1 MAASEVLRAREREPH
16 SRRSAAVKLGLRIV
30 VSAVLLTILVTKIPS
45 DTLEPKDTGAGT
57 LTFLIG
63 ALVLTFVGFVLS
75 AWRWQRVLAVFDEH
89 VALRTLLGYYLA
101 GQFVGN
107 VLPSTIGGDVLR
119 ISRAGKDTGS
129 PDIAFASVAIER
141 LTGFVAL
148 PLLTIIGIMIKPSLL
163 DVPHA
168 WISIAIAGATVL
180 ALLVILVVAG
190 SPRLAGRFAKHE
202 NWMRF
207 VGAVHIGVDR
217 MRREP
222 GRTTSVLIAAVAYQA
237 SVVAAVWCA
246 VHSLGVSVPDA
257 SVIAF
262 VPAVA
267 MAQVLPIS
275 LSGLGIR
282 EGLLVLLLHPLGVPT
297 GKAIGVGLLWY
308 GMTLVVSLL
317 GAPLFAVGHRH
328 ARDSPADETD
338 ETRGDGDVGAD
349 ADDTNVIPPDVA
361 VAGPTPTRRR

>member
-1 MAASEVLRAREREPH
+1 MAASEVLRARDPK
-16 SRRSAAVKLGLRIV
+16 RRSVAWKLGLRIV
-30 VSAVLLTILVTKIPS
+30 VSAALLVLLITKIPS
-45 DTLEPKDTGAGT
+45 DSVEPKDTQAGT
-57 LTFLIG
+57 LTFLAA
-63 ALVLTFVGFVLS
+63 ALALTFAGFVLS
-75 AWRWQRVLAVFDEH
+75 AWRWQRVLAVFDTY
-89 VALRTLLGYYLA
+89 VPLRTLLGYYLA

-107 VLPSTIGGDVLR
+107 VLPSTVGGDVLR
-119 ISRAGKDTGS
+119 VSRAAKSTGS
-129 PDIAFASVAIER
+129 SDVAFASVAIER

-148 PLLTIIGIMIKPSLL
+148 PLLTLIGLMIKPSLL

-168 WISIAIAGATVL
+168 WISIVISLVTVG
-180 ALLVILVVAG
+180 ALLIILVVAG
-190 SPRLAGRFAKHE
+190 SPHLAGRFAKHQ

-222 GRTTSVLIAAVAYQA
+222 ARAASVLLAALAYQA

-257 SVIAF
+257 SVLAF

-317 GAPLFAVGHRH
+317 GAPLFAAGYREGK
-328 ARDSPADETD
+328 D
-338 ETRGDGDVGAD
+338 GDGDD
-349 ADDTNVIPPDVA
+349 AEGLPPDAA
-361 VAGPTPTRRR
+361 VAGPTITP

>member
-1 MAASEVLRAREREPH
+1 MNAMAASEALRAREGHPKRG
-16 SRRSAAVKLGLRIV
+16 SNVVKLGLRIV
-30 VSAVLLTILVTKIPS
+30 VSAALLVFLVTKIPS
-45 DTLEPKDTGAGT
+45 DSVEPKDTHAGT
-57 LTFLIG
+57 LTFLAI
-63 ALVLTFVGFVLS
+63 ALALTFAGFVLS
-75 AWRWQRVLAVFDEH
+75 AWRWQRVLAVFDVH
-89 VALRTLLGYYLA
+89 LPLKTLLGYYLA

-119 ISRAGKDTGS
+119 ISRASKTTGG
-129 PDIAFASVAIER
+129 DIAFASVAIER

-148 PLLTIIGIMIKPSLL
+148 PLLTLIGIAIKPSLL

-168 WISIAIAGATVL
+168 WIAILISMTTIV
-180 ALLVILVVAG
+180 ALLVIIVVAG
-190 SPRLAGRFAKHE
+190 SPHLAGRFAKHE

-207 VGAVHIGVDR
+207 VGAVHIGVNR

-222 GRTTSVLIAAVAYQA
+222 GRATSVLIAAVAYQA

-246 VHSLGVSVPDA
+246 VHALGVSVPDA
-257 SVIAF
+257 SVLAF

-297 GKAIGVGLLWY
+297 AKAIGVGLLWY

-317 GAPLFAVGHRH
+317 GAPLFAVGHRQGR
-328 ARDSPADETD
+328 ATPEDSE
-338 ETRGDGDVGAD
+338 GL
-349 ADDTNVIPPDVA
+349 PPDA
-361 VAGPTPTRRR
+361 AIAGPTVRP

>member
-1 MAASEVLRAREREPH
+1 MAPMAASEVARALGGGH
-16 SRRSAAVKLGLRIV
+16 TKRRSAAAKLALRVV
-30 VSAVLLTILVTKIPS
+30 VSAALLAFLVTKIPS
-45 DTLEPKDTGAGT
+45 GAVEPKDSHAGT
-57 LTFLIG
+57 LTFLAA
-63 ALVLTFVGFVLS
+63 ALALTLAGFVLS
-75 AWRWQRVLAVFDEH
+75 AWRWQRVLAIFDAH
-89 VALRTLLGYYLA
+89 VALRTLLGFYLA

-119 ISRAGKDTGS
+119 VSRASKVTGS
-129 PDIAFASVAIER
+129 SDVAFASVAIER

-148 PLLTIIGIMIKPSLL
+148 PLLTLMGIATKPSLL
-163 DVPHA
+163 DLEHA
-168 WISIAIAGATVL
+168 WIAVMIAFATVA
-180 ALLVILVVAG
+180 ALLVILTVAG

-222 GRTTSVLIAAVAYQA
+222 GRATSVLLAALAYQA

-246 VHSLGVSVPDA
+246 VHALGVSVPNA
-257 SVIAF
+257 AVVAF

-317 GAPLFAVGHRH
+317 GAPMFAVGHRH
-328 ARDSPADETD
+328 PDNRTAPEPGAAR
-338 ETRGDGDVGAD
+338 
-349 ADDTNVIPPDVA
+349 
-361 VAGPTPTRRR
+361 

>member
-1 MAASEVLRAREREPH
+1 MSAMAASEALRAPGGH
-16 SRRSAAVKLGLRIV
+16 PRRGSNALKLGLRIV
-30 VSAVLLTILVTKIPS
+30 VSAALLVFLVTKIPS
-45 DTLEPKDTGAGT
+45 GSVEPKDTHAGT
-57 LTFLIG
+57 LTFL
-63 ALVLTFVGFVLS
+63 ALALALTFAGFVLS
-75 AWRWQRVLAVFDEH
+75 AWRWQRVLAVFDVH
-89 VALRTLLGYYLA
+89 IPLKTLLGYYLA

-119 ISRAGKDTGS
+119 ISRASKTTGG
-129 PDIAFASVAIER
+129 DIAFASVAIER

-148 PLLTIIGIMIKPSLL
+148 PLLTLLGIAIRPSLL

-168 WISIAIAGATVL
+168 WIAILISIITVV
-180 ALLVILVVAG
+180 ALLVIVVLAG

-207 VGAVHIGVDR
+207 VGAVHIGVAR
-217 MRREP
+217 MRHEP
-222 GRTTSVLIAAVAYQA
+222 GRATSVLIAAIAYQA

-246 VHSLGVSVPDA
+246 VHALGVSVPDA
-257 SVIAF
+257 SVLAF

-308 GMTLVVSLL
+308 GMTLIVSLL
-317 GAPLFAVGHRH
+317 GAPLFAVGHR
-328 ARDSPADETD
+328 
-338 ETRGDGDVGAD
+338 DGKTMP
-349 ADDTNVIPPDVA
+349 DDPEGIPPDA
-361 VAGPTPTRRR
+361 AIAGPTIRP

>member
-1 MAASEVLRAREREPH
+1 M
-16 SRRSAAVKLGLRIV
+16 
-30 VSAVLLTILVTKIPS
+30 
-45 DTLEPKDTGAGT
+45 
-57 LTFLIG
+57 
-63 ALVLTFVGFVLS
+63 LS
-75 AWRWQRVLAVFDEH
+75 AWRWQRVLAVFDTH
-89 VALRTLLGYYLA
+89 VGLRTLLGYYLA

-107 VLPSTIGGDVLR
+107 VLPSTVGGDVLR
-119 ISRAGKDTGS
+119 VSRSSKSTGS
-129 PDIAFASVAIER
+129 PDVAFASVVIER

-148 PLLTIIGIMIKPSLL
+148 PLLTLIGILVRPSLL

-168 WISIAIAGATVL
+168 WISVLIALITVV
-180 ALLVILVVAG
+180 ALLVILVVAA
-190 SPRLAGRFAKHE
+190 SPHLAGRFAKHE

-207 VGAVHIGVDR
+207 IGAVHIGIDR

-222 GRTTSVLIAAVAYQA
+222 GRATSVVLAAVCYQM

-246 VHSLGVSVPDA
+246 VHALGVSVPDA
-257 SVIAF
+257 AVIAF

-282 EGLLVLLLHPLGVPT
+282 EGLLVVLLHPLGVPT

-317 GAPLFAVGHRH
+317 GAPLFAIGHRK
-328 ARDSPADETD
+328 AKDTD
-338 ETRGDGDVGAD
+338 
-349 ADDTNVIPPDVA
+349 DDDNVPGLPPDVA
-361 VAGPTPTRRR
+361 LAGPTPDPTGPARRRPRHDRGRRGRHAATAAPSLAGRAKAARRPPPVLVGRDPRRRRVLRLLLDDPEPAPRGPDRGLRTRS

>member
-1 MAASEVLRAREREPH
+1 MAGMAVSEVVRARDGERHE
-16 SRRSAAVKLGLRIV
+16 RRMHHLKLALRILVSVALLV
-30 VSAVLLTILVTKIPS
+30 VLVLKIPS
-45 DTLEPKDTGAGT
+45 DTVEPKDTGAGT
-57 LTFLIG
+57 LTFLIA
-63 ALVLTFVGFVLS
+63 ALALTFAGFVLS
-75 AWRWQRVLAVFDEH
+75 AWRWQRVLAVFDAH
-89 VALRTLLGYYLA
+89 VGLRTLLGYYLA

-107 VLPSTIGGDVLR
+107 VLPSTVGGDVLR
-119 ISRAGKDTGS
+119 VSRASKSTGGS
-129 PDIAFASVAIER
+129 DVAFASVVIER

-148 PLLTIIGIMIKPSLL
+148 PLLTLIGIAVKPSLL

-168 WISIAIAGATVL
+168 WISIVIAVATVA

-190 SPRLAGRFAKHE
+190 SPRLAGRFAKHQ
-202 NWMRF
+202 NWTRF
-207 VGAVHIGVDR
+207 IGAVHIGVDR

-222 GRTTSVLIAAVAYQA
+222 GRATSVLLAAMSYQV

-246 VHSLGVSVPDA
+246 VHALGVSVPDA
-257 SVIAF
+257 AVLAF

-317 GAPLFAVGHRH
+317 GAPLFAVGNRH
-328 ARDSPADETD
+328 ARGTESPDD
-338 ETRGDGDVGAD
+338 LVG
-349 ADDTNVIPPDVA
+349 VPPDVA
-361 VAGPTPTRRR
+361 VEGPTPPSSRTHTANHTP

>member
-1 MAASEVLRAREREPH
+1 MRSMRDSGADSARDVEH
-16 SRRSAAVKLGLRIV
+16 SKRRSARLKLALRILVSVALLV
-30 VSAVLLTILVTKIPS
+30 VLIVKIPG
-45 DTLEPKDTGAGT
+45 DTVEPKDTGAGT
-57 LTFLIG
+57 LTFFIG
-63 ALVLTFVGFVLS
+63 ALALTLLGFVLS
-75 AWRWQRVLAVFDEH
+75 AWRWQRVLAVFDVH
-89 VALRTLLGYYLA
+89 VPLRTLLGYYLA

-107 VLPSTIGGDVLR
+107 VLPSTIGGDVVR
-119 ISRAGKDTGS
+119 VSRASKSTGS
-129 PDIAFASVAIER
+129 SDVAFASVAIER

-148 PLLTIIGIMIKPSLL
+148 PLLTILGLLIKPSLL

-168 WISIAIAGATVL
+168 WVSVLIAGATVL
-180 ALLVILVVAG
+180 ALLIILVVAG
-190 SPRLAGRFAKHE
+190 SPHLAGRFAKHE

-207 VGAVHIGVDR
+207 IGAVHIGVDR

-222 GRTTSVLIAAVAYQA
+222 GRSTSVLIAAVAYQA

-246 VHSLGVSVPDA
+246 VHALGVSVPDA
-257 SVIAF
+257 AVIAF
-262 VPAVA
+262 IPAVA

-308 GMTLVVSLL
+308 GMTLLVSLL

-328 ARDSPADETD
+328 AKTD
-338 ETRGDGDVGAD
+338 AGGTDGAD
-349 ADDTNVIPPDVA
+349 DRPVPPDVA
-361 VAGPTPTRRR
+361 VAGPTPTSSRRTPTPTS